1 MTMLTKFSKGAL
13 ATFAILA
20 SPLAF
25 GDVVFE
31 YHGICLDGHDLECR
45 NIGLDNG
52 DPVSGSI
59 HADPLTLVDSILTG
73 DEIRNYGDYAF
84 TFGGLVFNSG
94 NSIFSGFAVL
104 DASTNIVGGWFN
116 MNNFIT
122 AANTLTFTPTGGG
135 FFNVRVG
142 RRWAGGIGQY
152 TTTVPEPGTLA
163 LLGIGLLGLGLASRR
178 KKV

>member
-1 MTMLTKFSKGAL
+1 MLTRLSKVTL
-13 ATFAILA
+13 TTLAILA
-20 SPLAF
+20 SPIAL

-31 YHGICLDGHDLECR
+31 YHGICLDGHDLECA

-52 DPVSGSI
+52 DLVSGAI
-59 HADPLTLVDSILTG
+59 QADPLTLVDSLLTG
-73 DEIRNYGDYAF
+73 DEIRNSGDYAF

-104 DASTNIVGGWFN
+104 DANWNIIGGLFN

-152 TTTVPEPGTLA
+152 TTVPEPGTLA